1 MGMAIVAKM
10 TNNIVRDS
18 DNYNDDGDVGDYVD
32 IDDIDDNGNR
42 GGFGD

>member
-10 TNNIVRDS
+10 NNNIVRDS
-18 DNYNDDGDVGDYVD
+18 GNYNDDGDVGDYVD